1 MCIFSKLSQTVLL
14 PIGTKG
20 ALLRCESQGLPT
32 LVEKIYAMDV
42 QDNLVTLWRYRNW
55 KYGDLATDVVCFAN
69 NNIN

>member
-32 LVEKIYAMDV
+32 LVEKISGPTGQPCGGGGCIETRTMIV
-42 QDNLVTLWRYRNW
+42 VVT
-55 KYGDLATDVVCFAN
+55 
-69 NNIN
+69 